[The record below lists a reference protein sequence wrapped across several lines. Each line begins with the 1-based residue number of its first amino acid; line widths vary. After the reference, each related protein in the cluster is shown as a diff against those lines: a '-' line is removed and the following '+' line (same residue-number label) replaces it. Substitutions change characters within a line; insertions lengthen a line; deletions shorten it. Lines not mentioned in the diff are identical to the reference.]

1 MRRVV
6 LWGMMA
12 VLSMP
17 VLAVAQEE
25 PSTLPAG
32 NDSVAPP
39 VPATGVFIE
48 TTPSGIIRFTSPTAV
63 AQTTEYKDLKYWIG
77 LSCAP
82 IDETLRSQLGLAD
95 GSGLVIRLVA
105 EDSPAKQAGL
115 AMHDIITEVK
125 IGDKTHKPADLTQL
139 TALVQQAE
147 EKPLTFVLL
156 RQGKVQSIAVTPK
169 DRFTALLQAQ
179 AAPAL
184 VNHPSVNSSFFRMA
198 GPVLALRAAHMA
210 PVNLPD
216 DITVVITKSGS
227 GPVEITV
234 RQKGHGEWKLKEK
247 ETAAQPQHVSQ
258 AVIGVLGYLS
268 RLMGRVEEREGQ
280 HVFSVNPW
288 PHANAG
294 FTNQFQTFFH
304 DTTIVRPD
312 ASPKPP
318 VAVDFQKQ
326 PTLFSMQQ
334 RLDDIQKQQEQVT
347 KALEELRQEVR
358 KSQPQE

>member
-6 LWGMMA
+6 LWGMLA

-17 VLAVAQEE
+17 VLAVAQEQPTPPQAGSKAE
-25 PSTLPAG
+25 PAAPAG
-32 NDSVAPP
+32 GAVFEYSPAQLTAP
-39 VPATGVFIE
+39 VT
-48 TTPSGIIRFTSPTAV
+48 V
-63 AQTTEYKDLKYWIG
+63 AQKTEYKELKYWIG

-95 GSGLVIRLVA
+95 GGLVIRQVA
-105 EDSPAKQAGL
+105 ENSPAKVAGL
-115 AMHDIITEVK
+115 AIHDIITEVK

-169 DRFTALLQAQ
+169 DRFTAILQAQ
-179 AAPAL
+179 TAPAL
-184 VNHPSVNSSFFRMA
+184 AGDPRFVDANQSYFRLA
-198 GPVLALRAAHMA
+198 GPVLSLRATHVG

-234 RQKGHGEWKLKEK
+234 RQKDHGEWKLKEK
-247 ETAAQPQHVSQ
+247 ESAAQPEQINQ
-258 AVIGVLGYLS
+258 AVISVLGYLS
-268 RLMGRVEEREGQ
+268 RLGGHIAVRDGQ
-280 HVFSVNPW
+280 QVFSLEPGPHVNFSMSQLGTLYGPETKILSRTSIT
-288 PHANAG
+288 P
-294 FTNQFQTFFH
+294 
-304 DTTIVRPD
+304 
-312 ASPKPP
+312 PP
-318 VAVDFQKQ
+318 VAVPFQKL

-334 RLDDIQKQQEQVT
+334 RLDEIQKQQEQVT

>member
-1 MRRVV
+1 MRRIV

-17 VLAVAQEE
+17 VLAVAQEQ
-25 PSTLPAG
+25 PTPPQAG
-32 NDSVAPP
+32 SKAEPP
-39 VPATGVFIE
+39 VPAAGAVFE
-48 TTPSGIIRFTSPTAV
+48 YRLTAPV
-63 AQTTEYKDLKYWIG
+63 TLTQTTEYKELKYWIG

-82 IDETLRSQLGLAD
+82 IDETLRSQLGLTD
-95 GSGLVIRLVA
+95 GGGLVVRQVA
-105 EDSPAKQAGL
+105 ENSPAKEAGL
-115 AMHDIITEVK
+115 AIHDIITEVK
-125 IGDKTHKPADLTQL
+125 IGDKMHKPADLPQL

-179 AAPAL
+179 TAPAL
-184 VNHPSVNSSFFRMA
+184 VAQPRFVDGNQTYFRMA
-198 GPVLALRAAHMA
+198 GPVLSLRASHVA

-234 RQKGHGEWKLKEK
+234 RQKDHGEWKLKEK
-247 ETAAQPQHVSQ
+247 EAAAQPQHVSQ

-268 RLMGRVEEREGQ
+268 RLAGHVVQRDGQ
-280 HVFSVNPW
+280 QVFSLEPGPHVNFGM
-288 PHANAG
+288 A
-294 FTNQFQTFFH
+294 QFSPLYGPEMKVLSRTSI
-304 DTTIVRPD
+304 TPPD
-312 ASPKPP
+312 AVP
-318 VAVDFQKQ
+318 FQKL

-334 RLDDIQKQQEQVT
+334 RLDEIQKQQEQVT